1 MKPKMKILTIVLLLL
16 GAGINTGFGHDE
28 FTRVVKKEFTVN
40 PDAQLIIDNSFG
52 KVHCNNWD
60 KNLVQIVI
68 TIYVEAPDQGF
79 ANKVMDRIS
88 FDINGSAS
96 QVIARTVLQDGGFK
110 GKNHVSIDYM
120 IDMPTSISLDLTNK
134 FGDVFINE
142 FTGKGKIN
150 LSYGNL
156 EANKLGNSDNLIDI
170 KFGKANVKWIQGAV
184 LNLKYSDMDLDYA
197 GSLRLD
203 SKYSNLDANKVIA
216 LNVNFEGGKLNM
228 ENTSAIDSKSKF
240 SDIDITRIE
249 QSLSLDIQY
258 GNCSVHEM
266 AVDFSSIVIKN
277 KYANV
282 DIALAENANYT
293 LDADLRFCE
302 LDFPEDQADISQRII
317 TNTTKTYKGIV
328 GKGLNPTSK
337 VSVRSEFGNVSLE

>member
-1 MKPKMKILTIVLLLL
+1 MKTKTKILAIVLFLLVA
-16 GAGINTGFGHDE
+16 GANTGFGHDE
-28 FTRVVKKEFTVN
+28 YTRVIKKEFTVN

-60 KNLVQIVI
+60 KALVQIEI
-68 TIYVEAPDQGF
+68 TVTVEESDRKSAD
-79 ANKVMDRIS
+79 KVMDGIS

-96 QVIARTVLQDGGFK
+96 QVTARTIIGEGGFK
-110 GKNHVSIDYM
+110 GRNHVTIDYM
-120 IDMPTSISLDLTNK
+120 INMPTTISPDISNK
-134 FGDVFINE
+134 FGDIYINE
-142 FTGKGKIN
+142 FSGKGKIN

-156 EANKLGNSDNLIDI
+156 EANKLGNSDNLIEI

-184 LNLKYSDMDLDYA
+184 LNLKYSEMEVDYA
-197 GSLRLD
+197 GSLRID
-203 SKYSNLDANKVIA
+203 SKYSNLNANKIIA
-216 LNVNFEGGKLNM
+216 LNVNFEGGKFNM
-228 ENTSAIDSKSKF
+228 ENSSSVDSKSKF

-266 AVDFSSIVIKN
+266 PADFSSVSIKN

-282 DIALAENANYT
+282 DIGLADNANYS

-302 LDFPEDQADISQRII
+302 LDFPEDQANISQRII
-317 TNTTKTYKGIV
+317 TNTTKSYKGII
-328 GKGLNPTSK
+328 GKGANPVSK